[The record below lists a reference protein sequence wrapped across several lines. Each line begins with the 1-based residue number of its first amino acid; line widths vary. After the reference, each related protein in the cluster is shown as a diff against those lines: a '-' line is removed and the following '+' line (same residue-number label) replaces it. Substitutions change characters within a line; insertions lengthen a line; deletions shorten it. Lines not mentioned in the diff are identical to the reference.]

1 MSKKVFLELIG
12 VHLET
17 MVEELKFEIGSAQLA
32 GERSGEGKLLIFLHA
47 GVADKRMWRYQIAE
61 LSDRYQTVA
70 YDRRGFGATITTDE
84 AFSHVEDL
92 KEVLNQ
98 LDSSSVSLIG
108 CSQGGRIALDFALAY
123 PQRVNMIVL
132 ISPAV
137 SGAPAPETVP
147 TDIELRLK
155 ALDEAEEANDLDRV
169 NAIEAN
175 LWLDGPTSPT
185 GRVDDEL
192 RDLFLDMNSIALR
205 MPELTKELEPP
216 SAYERVSD
224 LRLPALVIWGELD
237 FPHIKERCRQLV
249 DSMSAAAGREII
261 GTAHL
266 PNLEQP
272 DRINELL
279 RDFLG

>member
-1 MSKKVFLELIG
+1 
-12 VHLET
+12 

-123 PQRVNMIVL
+123 PQRVNAIVL

-155 ALDEAEEANDLDRV
+155 ALDEAEESNDLDRV